1 MSDYLE
7 FDPSSID
14 RRVVYRLLT
23 GSLVP
28 RPIGWASTVS
38 AAGVANLAPFSF
50 FTVVCIIPPMVSL
63 TIARNPAGNEKHT
76 LKHIRQSGE
85 FCINVVTQPV
95 WTEMVDT
102 ANAVHER
109 DSAANRAAI
118 VKLVQTADLL
128 FIEAAFAEAATE
140 RAHLTTTA
148 TGRIACEA
156 AISLTA
162 QWHRIVEQR
171 RPRYRGRYGLSSA
184 MRASLGIAVAKG
196 SDLRPAPLPCVHG
209 ESLGPSGA
217 LFASHA
223 PDSVTALGH
232 ANSSLPV

>member
-1 MSDYLE
+1 
-7 FDPSSID
+7 
-14 RRVVYRLLT
+14 
-23 GSLVP
+23 
-28 RPIGWASTVS
+28 
-38 AAGVANLAPFSF
+38 
-50 FTVVCIIPPMVSL
+50 
-63 TIARNPAGNEKHT
+63 
-76 LKHIRQSGE
+76 
-85 FCINVVTQPV
+85 
-95 WTEMVDT
+95 MVDT

-118 VKLVQTADLL
+118 VKLVQTDDLL
-128 FIEAAFAEAATE
+128 FIEAAFAEVDVSLATQ

-148 TGRIACEA
+148 IGRIGCEA
-156 AISLTA
+156 GISLTA

-171 RPRYRGRYGLSSA
+171 RPRYRRGYGLSSA

-196 SDLRPAPLPCVHG
+196 SDLRPAPLPCVHS

>member
-76 LKHIRQSGE
+76 LKHIRQSVE

-95 WTEMVDT
+95 WTEMVET

-109 DSAANRAAI
+109 DSAAN
-118 VKLVQTADLL
+118 LSL
-128 FIEAAFAEAATE
+128 ATQ

>member
-162 QWHRIVEQR
+162 KWHRICRAAKIEISSRLRSIFRNAGIAGHRCGERQR
-171 RPRYRGRYGLSSA
+171 FASRS
-184 MRASLGIAVAKG
+184 ASL
-196 SDLRPAPLPCVHG
+196 C
-209 ESLGPSGA
+209 
-217 LFASHA
+217 
-223 PDSVTALGH
+223 T
-232 ANSSLPV
+232 

>member
-1 MSDYLE
+1 
-7 FDPSSID
+7 
-14 RRVVYRLLT
+14 
-23 GSLVP
+23 
-28 RPIGWASTVS
+28 VS

-95 WTEMVDT
+95 WTEMVET

-109 DSAANRAAI
+109 DSAAN
-118 VKLVQTADLL
+118 LSL
-128 FIEAAFAEAATE
+128 ATQ

-156 AISLTA
+156 GISLTA

>member
-95 WTEMVDT
+95 WTEMVET

-109 DSAANRAAI
+109 DSAAN
-118 VKLVQTADLL
+118 LSL
-128 FIEAAFAEAATE
+128 ATQ

-156 AISLTA
+156 GISLTA

>member
-95 WTEMVDT
+95 WTEMVET

-109 DSAANRAAI
+109 DSAAN
-118 VKLVQTADLL
+118 LSL
-128 FIEAAFAEAATE
+128 ATQ

-156 AISLTA
+156 GISLTA

-171 RPRYRGRYGLSSA
+171 RPRYRRRYGLSSA

>member
-95 WTEMVDT
+95 WTEMVET

-109 DSAANRAAI
+109 DSAAN
-118 VKLVQTADLL
+118 LSL
-128 FIEAAFAEAATE
+128 ATQ

-156 AISLTA
+156 GISLTA

-171 RPRYRGRYGLSSA
+171 RPRYRGGYGLSSA

-196 SDLRPAPLPCVHG
+196 SDLRPAPLHCVHG